1 MKVKHVLITS
11 ALLTVTGYLFYH
23 YGLREDAK
31 RKIEELA
38 QASKR
43 AYTTVSSLIE
53 DRQGFVIEDTSSLPN
68 VQATRRQ
75 WESLGY

>member
-11 ALLTVTGYLFYH
+11 ALLTVTGYLFYN

-43 AYTTVSSLIE
+43 Y
-53 DRQGFVIEDTSSLPN
+53 PN
-68 VQATRRQ
+68 
-75 WESLGY
+75 L